1 MADSPRYRLVTR
13 SDFDGLAC
21 AMLLKSRGMI
31 DDVLFA
37 HPKDVQDGKV
47 PITGRDITTNLPY
60 TPLAHMVFDH
70 HASESAR
77 LAGTAPANLV
87 LDPDAPSAS
96 RVVFKHFG
104 GRTAFPEIREDML
117 AAVDKADSAQFT
129 IDEVLSPEG
138 WVLLSFLMDART
150 GLGRFRTFTVSNYQ
164 LMLELIDSYTVRDVQ
179 EILALPNVAERV
191 TVYREQQT
199 LFQEQLKRTA
209 TMQGN
214 AVVIDSRREET
225 IYAGNRFV
233 AYALF
238 PKANIS
244 ITVLWGL
251 KQQNTVFAVG
261 KSIFDR
267 SSNTNIGEL
276 CLAYGG
282 GGHDAAGTCQVANE
296 RAEAVLKELVA
307 RINAD
312 G

>member
-87 LDPDAPSAS
+87 LDPDSPSAS